1 MAVAAE
7 LKGSRLPWKI
17 HEAKRKENGQREILM
32 PNLLSGGKPSPKFC
46 NAPLNSLSMAQ
57 CTHLSLHQNFVR
69 ERFLSLF
76 ITPQHRQ
83 QQEQR
88 KRRTKI
94 DKNHDDKYFSTT
106 TTTTTTTTKT
116 TTTHESSILTLYSGT
131 SRDGLLL

>member
-57 CTHLSLHQNFVR
+57 YTHLCLHQNFVR
-69 ERFLSLF
+69 ERFLSFF
-76 ITPQHRQ
+76 ITPQQRQ
-83 QQEQR
+83 QQEQQK
-88 KRRTKI
+88 KRRQKI
-94 DKNHDDKYFSTT
+94 NKNHDDKYFRTNNNT
-106 TTTTTTTTKT
+106 
-116 TTTHESSILTLYSGT
+116 
-131 SRDGLLL
+131 